1 MSWLYLFAA
10 GAFEIGFAVSLKYT
24 AGFTR
29 LLPSAITFVFAFISL
44 FLLSQ
49 SLKSLPIGT
58 AYAIW
63 TGIGSAGTAVIGI
76 YLFNEPRDAA
86 RMVCILLILSGIV
99 GLKLTSD
106 P

>member
-1 MSWLYLFAA
+1 MSWFYLFTA
-10 GAFEIGFAVSLKYT
+10 GVFEIAFAISLKYT

-29 LLPSAITFVFAFISL
+29 LFPSAITFVFAFFSL

-63 TGIGSAGTAVIGI
+63 TGMGSAGTAVLGI
-76 YLFNEPRDAA
+76 YLFDEPHDAA
-86 RMVCILLILSGIV
+86 RMICILLILSGIA
-99 GLKLTSD
+99 GLKLTSEH
-106 P
+106 

>member
-1 MSWLYLFAA
+1 MPWLYLFTA
-10 GAFEIGFAVSLKYT
+10 GVFEIAFAVSLKYT

-29 LLPSAITFVFAFISL
+29 WVPSAITFVFACLSL

-49 SLKSLPIGT
+49 SLKTLPIGT
-58 AYAIW
+58 AYAVW
-63 TGIGSAGTAVIGI
+63 TGIGAAGTAILGI

-86 RMVCILLILSGIV
+86 RMVCILLILCGIV

-106 P
+106 H